1 MIYLFLSQGF
11 EEVEALCPLDILR
24 RAGLSVT
31 TVGIGSTTVCGSHG
45 IVVQA
50 DMLDADFAPNDI
62 DNIDMVILPGGM
74 PGSLN
79 LDASPVVDKALA
91 LAVQQDAY
99 LCAICAAPLVL
110 GRRGLLAGK
119 AATCYPGFEDEL
131 HGATSIGG
139 SVVRDGK
146 VITATGMGVALD
158 FGLALVS
165 ALLGEDIANDI
176 RKAIRA

>member
-1 MIYLFLSQGF
+1 MIYMFLANGF

-24 RAGLSVT
+24 RANLDVC
-31 TVGIGSTTVCGSHG
+31 TVGIGSQSITGSHG
-45 IVVQA
+45 ITVQA
-50 DMLDADFAPNDI
+50 DMADTDFDGANLE
-62 DNIDMVILPGGM
+62 MVILPGGM

-91 LAVQQDAY
+91 MAKEMDAY

-110 GRRGLLAGK
+110 GRRGLLNGK

-131 HGATSIGG
+131 TGATTIGG
-139 SVVRDGK
+139 SVVQDGK

-158 FGLALVS
+158 FGLTLVAALCGQ
-165 ALLGEDIANDI
+165 AEADRI
-176 RKAIRA
+176 RTAVRA